1 LTPASRACDAR
12 AVCPH
17 LGDADNNESGESA
30 MSDILDESEPRPL
43 SLAQVLSIQAHANRL
58 ANRRLQAT
66 LANLSTSELH
76 SKRTSFFPSLIGT
89 LNHLLAVD
97 RYYIAALHGEPDM
110 AESYRRFA
118 PHDELASYASA
129 QDASDQKLVAFCDR
143 LDDAGANAVVHM
155 LRDAQPTQSDLACLV
170 LNHLFMH
177 QTHHRGQ
184 VHSMLSG
191 THAKPPQLDEFIL
204 RADAP
209 FRVSDMSSLGWT
221 EREVYG

>member
-1 LTPASRACDAR
+1 
-12 AVCPH
+12 
-17 LGDADNNESGESA
+17 
-30 MSDILDESEPRPL
+30 MSDSSEPAARPRG
-43 SLAQVLSIQAHANRL
+43 LAQILGIQAHANRM
-58 ANRRLQAT
+58 ANRRLQVT

-76 SKRTSFFPSLIGT
+76 SKRTSFFPTIIGT

-110 AESYRRFA
+110 ESSYRRFA
-118 PHDELASYASA
+118 PHDELNSYASA
-129 QDASDQKLVAFCDR
+129 QDASDVKLIAFCDR

-155 LRDAQPTQSDLACLV
+155 LHGDDPTRSDLACLV

-191 THAKPPQLDEFIL
+191 THVKPPQLDEFIL
-204 RADAP
+204 RVDAP

>member
-1 LTPASRACDAR
+1 
-12 AVCPH
+12 
-17 LGDADNNESGESA
+17 
-30 MSDILDESEPRPL
+30 MSDTLESDPRPL
-43 SLAQVLSIQAHANRL
+43 SLARVLAVQAHANRL
-58 ANRRLQAT
+58 ANRRLLAA

-76 SKRTSFFPSLIGT
+76 SKRTSFFPTIIGT

-110 AESYRRFA
+110 ETSYRRFA
-118 PHDELASYASA
+118 PHDELASWASA
-129 QDASDQKLVAFCDR
+129 QDASDGKLIAFCDR

-155 LRDAQPTQSDLACLV
+155 LHGDQPTKSDLACLV

-191 THAKPPQLDEFIL
+191 THVKPPQLDEFLL
-204 RADAP
+204 RVDEP
-209 FRVSDMSSLGWT
+209 FRVMEMSALGWS

>member
-1 LTPASRACDAR
+1 MSETT
-12 AVCPH
+12 
-17 LGDADNNESGESA
+17 ES
-30 MSDILDESEPRPL
+30 DPRPL
-43 SLAQVLSIQAHANRL
+43 SLAHVLGIQAHANRL

-76 SKRTSFFPSLIGT
+76 SKRISFFPTLIGT

-110 AESYRRFA
+110 VESYKRFA

-129 QDASDQKLVAFCDR
+129 QDASDNKLIAFCDK
-143 LDDAGANAVVHM
+143 LDDTSANAVVHM
-155 LRDAQPTQSDLACLV
+155 LHTPEPTKSDLACLV
-170 LNHLFMH
+170 LEHLFMH

-204 RADAP
+204 RVDEP
-209 FRVSDMSSLGWT
+209 FRVSDMSSLGWS
-221 EREVYG
+221 EREVFG

>member
-1 LTPASRACDAR
+1 MP
-12 AVCPH
+12 
-17 LGDADNNESGESA
+17 DN
-30 MSDILDESEPRPL
+30 LDEPTPRPL
-43 SLAQVLSIQAHANRL
+43 SLARVLSIQAHANRL

-76 SKRTSFFPSLIGT
+76 SKRTSFFPTLIGT

-110 AESYRRFA
+110 EASYRRFA
-118 PHDELASYASA
+118 PHDELGSYASA
-129 QDASDQKLVAFCDR
+129 QDASDQKLVAFCDK
-143 LDDAGANAVVHM
+143 LDDTSANAVVHM
-155 LRDAQPTQSDLACLV
+155 LHGTDPTRSDLACLV

-204 RADAP
+204 RVDAP
-209 FRVSDMSSLGWT
+209 FRVADMSSLGWT
-221 EREVYG
+221 EREVFG

>member
-1 LTPASRACDAR
+1 MRAPFASDR
-12 AVCPH
+12 
-17 LGDADNNESGESA
+17 GDADNNESGESA
-30 MSDILDESEPRPL
+30 MSDILDESDPRPL

-110 AESYRRFA
+110 AASYRRFA
-118 PHDELASYASA
+118 LHDELASYASA
-129 QDASDQKLVAFCDR
+129 QDASDQKLIAFCDK

-155 LRDAQPTQSDLACLV
+155 LHGADPTRSDLACLV

-204 RADAP
+204 RVDAP